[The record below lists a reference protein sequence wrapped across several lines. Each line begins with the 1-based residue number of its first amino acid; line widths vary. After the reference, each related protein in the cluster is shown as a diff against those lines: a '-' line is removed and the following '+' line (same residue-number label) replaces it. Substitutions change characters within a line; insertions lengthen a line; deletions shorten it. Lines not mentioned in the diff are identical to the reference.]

1 MNDKRL
7 DQDVDNT
14 NENEDTSTSP
24 KHQKAQRN
32 ASLDMTVAMTGDIC
46 GGDDDDCMVGGE
58 FISGSNNNDDESNRE
73 NVIAIVVDPES
84 QLHQQGVGGRRL
96 SFADVSVVNSYKS
109 NAVFLLAVVVF
120 LLIVV
125 FTKDVTRGS
134 AIDFGNQEN
143 NLPYDWYDD
152 DDDVYTGNTSL
163 TEYDDDKISI

>member
-1 MNDKRL
+1 MKDEREH
-7 DQDVDNT
+7 QDVDNIKESALAVT
-14 NENEDTSTSP
+14 TKPP

-46 GGDDDDCMVGGE
+46 GGDDDDDCMVVGE
-58 FISGSNNNDDESNRE
+58 FISGSNNDDDESNGD

-84 QLHQQGVGGRRL
+84 QLHQVVGGRRL

-125 FTKDVTRGS
+125 FTKDGTRGS
-134 AIDFGNQEN
+134 AIDIGNQKN

-152 DDDVYTGNTSL
+152 DDDTSP
-163 TEYDDDKISI
+163 TAYDDEISI

>member
-1 MNDKRL
+1 M
-7 DQDVDNT
+7 
-14 NENEDTSTSP
+14 
-24 KHQKAQRN
+24 
-32 ASLDMTVAMTGDIC
+32 
-46 GGDDDDCMVGGE
+46 
-58 FISGSNNNDDESNRE
+58 
-73 NVIAIVVDPES
+73 
-84 QLHQQGVGGRRL
+84 